1 MRLICP
7 PVNFAGALFPLS
19 LGTAVIPRRNEKQR
33 FCKIWGGGGG
43 GGANKLRYRRCVSGV
58 FDDLVYCSVIQN
70 LSRRCTNLVTRF
82 LSYPCQQV
90 LENSG
95 NEVAETL
102 G

>member
-1 MRLICP
+1 MKNKGSAKFGEG
-7 PVNFAGALFPLS
+7 V
-19 LGTAVIPRRNEKQR
+19 
-33 FCKIWGGGGG
+33 GG